1 MKMLEDEGPSVILE
15 TVSERQKDVVN
26 ENSIGLEEE
35 PQVVQ
40 STTSLKNIDFDY
52 KKCLVDHEEI
62 EDLTCSI
69 CMEYMQWGQI
79 IVKTN
84 CRL

>member
-1 MKMLEDEGPSVILE
+1 MLDDEGPSVILE
-15 TVSERQKDVVN
+15 TGSERQKGEVN
-26 ENSIGLEEE
+26 EDSIGLEEE
-35 PQVVQ
+35 VQVAQ
-40 STTSLKNIDFDY
+40 STQSLKNSDFDY
-52 KKCLVDHEEI
+52 KKFLVDHEEI

-69 CMEYMQWGQI
+69 CMEQMQWGQI

>member
-1 MKMLEDEGPSVILE
+1 MLDDDGPPSVILE
-15 TVSERQKDVVN
+15 TDNAN
-26 ENSIGLEEE
+26 ENSPSSIGQEEA

-40 STTSLKNIDFDY
+40 STTSLKNSDFDY
-52 KKCLVDHEEI
+52 KKHLIDHEEI

-69 CMEYMQWGQI
+69 CMEQMQWGQI

-84 CRL
+84 CGM

>member
-1 MKMLEDEGPSVILE
+1 MLCDEGPSVILD
-15 TVSERQKDVVN
+15 TSSERENDIVN
-26 ENSIGLEEE
+26 EDSIGLEEK
-35 PQVVQ
+35 PQAVQ
-40 STTSLKNIDFDY
+40 STASLKNSEFDY

-69 CMEYMQWGQI
+69 CMEQMQWGQT